1 MYIRSVLEYNSNVWF
16 SAITNEEKDDIERVQ
31 RVACKIILRDQY
43 TGYSQALETLNLQS
57 LSDRRQSLAKR
68 FALKCVKNEKFKDL
82 FPLNPNDTD
91 LRSGEK
97 YLVKF
102 AKTNRLQKS
111 TIPALQKIL
120 NRHKWTLS
128 LFTEMCTLCTSWWWN
143 MAATNKLLCPDY
155 YYNVN
160 SELLPHLA

>member
-31 RVACKIILRDQY
+31 RVACKIILRDEY

-120 NRHKWTLS
+120 NRHK
-128 LFTEMCTLCTSWWWN
+128 
-143 MAATNKLLCPDY
+143 
-155 YYNVN
+155 
-160 SELLPHLA
+160 